1 MTTKIGEVELSV
13 PRRLEVAFFLDE
25 PGMVLPP
32 IAPVLMESL
41 RAVGYTTPAAIADLV
56 DNSITAKAKTVSIR
70 FSGGT
75 SAFVAIIDDGEGMS
89 DKELV
94 SAMRFGSRDPREKRS
109 DGDLGRFGL
118 GMKTASLSQCRRLTV
133 ASLKEGELSI
143 RAWDLDECESRQA
156 WWLQHVT
163 PAEVIP
169 DALAA
174 LKGQG
179 HGTAIIWE
187 KLDRLYP
194 IDSTSPL
201 RELELAMEG
210 VAEHLAMAFH
220 RFLSGEM
227 AGSFTVDVNGRPLP
241 ILDPFLGSHPR
252 GQNLHSETFSI
263 DGHTVAVTPFVLPF
277 PSRMGTVEM
286 DKVGGRESLKTAHGF
301 YIYRGG
307 RLMVPGG
314 WYKIVPA
321 DELVR
326 LARIKV
332 DVPIE
337 LDHLWKVDV
346 RKTMAEP
353 PIALRPNLKRIVG
366 AVTTRSKAV
375 YKHRGVP
382 VESDRV
388 SLWERHELRGGAVT
402 WRVNRSH
409 PVLQAALR
417 GASSAEDIEQICR
430 LLEDSVPVHDIYVH
444 VSNDLPVGNNEAE
457 MTEAELEHLAAKLFS
472 AFAELPEMQLSIMK
486 KLHLTDPFSCRPDM
500 AQRIAEKLRK

>member
-1 MTTKIGEVELSV
+1 ME
-13 PRRLEVAFFLDE
+13 
-25 PGMVLPP
+25 LPP

-56 DNSITAKAKTVSIR
+56 DNSITAKAKAVSIR
-70 FSGGT
+70 FTGGGA
-75 SAFVAIIDDGEGMS
+75 AFVAIIDDGEGMS

-94 SAMRFGSRDPREKRS
+94 SAMRFGSRDPRESRS

-118 GMKTASLSQCRRLTV
+118 GMKTASLSQCRRMTV
-133 ASLKEGELSI
+133 VSLRGGELAI
-143 RAWDLDECESRQA
+143 RAWDLDECESRRT
-156 WWLQHVT
+156 WWLER
-163 PAEVIP
+163 PAPTNVLPEI
-169 DALAA
+169 LAT
-174 LKGQG
+174 LKAQR
-179 HGTAIIWE
+179 HGTAVVWE
-187 KLDRLYP
+187 KLDRLYS

-201 RELELAMEG
+201 RQLELAMEG
-210 VAEHLAMAFH
+210 VADHLAMVFH

-227 AGSFTVDVNGRPLP
+227 AGPFTIDVNGRALP
-241 ILDPFLGSHPR
+241 VLDPFQGNHPR
-252 GQNLHSETFSI
+252 GQSLHTETFSI
-263 DGHTVAVTPFVLPF
+263 GGHNVVVTPYVLPF
-277 PSRMGTVEM
+277 PSRMTMAEM

-314 WYKIVPA
+314 WYRIVPA

-332 DVPIE
+332 DVPVE

-353 PIALRPNLKRIVG
+353 PIDLRPNLKRIVG

-382 VESDRV
+382 VETDMV

-402 WRVNRSH
+402 WRINRSH

-417 GASSAEDIEQICR
+417 GASSALYIEQIYR
-430 LLEDSVPVHDIYVH
+430 LLENSVPVHDIYVH
-444 VSNDLPVGNNEAE
+444 VSNDLPVGNGETE
-457 MTEAELEHLAAKLFS
+457 ITEAELEGLAARLLA
-472 AFAELPEMQLSIMK
+472 AFAELPEMQLSILE
-486 KLHLTDPFSCRPDM
+486 KLHLTDPFSRHPDM

>member
-1 MTTKIGEVELSV
+1 MREAESVAMVE
-13 PRRLEVAFFLDE
+13 EG
-25 PGMVLPP
+25 GMELPP
-32 IAPVLMESL
+32 VAPVLMESL
-41 RAVGYTTPAAIADLV
+41 RAVGYSTPAAIADLV
-56 DNSITAKAKTVSIR
+56 DNSITAKATSVSIR

-89 DKELV
+89 DGELV
-94 SAMRFGSRDPREKRS
+94 AAMRFGSRDPRENRP

-118 GMKTASLSQCRRLTV
+118 GMKTASLSQCRRMTV
-133 ASLKEGELSI
+133 ASMKGGDLAI
-143 RAWDLDECESRQA
+143 RAWDLDECESRRA
-156 WWLQHVT
+156 WWLQKPT
-163 PAEVIP
+163 SEEVLP

-174 LKGQG
+174 LVAQG
-179 HGTAIIWE
+179 HGTTVIWE

-194 IDSTSPL
+194 IESTSPL
-201 RELELAMEG
+201 RQLEMAMEG
-210 VAEHLAMAFH
+210 VADHLAMVFH

-227 AGSFTVDVNGRPLP
+227 MGPFSIDVNGRPLP
-241 ILDPFLGSHPR
+241 VLDPFLGNHPR
-252 GQNLHSETFSI
+252 GQSLHTEKFPI
-263 DGHTVAVTPFVLPF
+263 GGHDVVVTPYVLPF
-277 PSRMGTVEM
+277 PTRMGTVEM

-314 WYKIVPA
+314 WYRIVPS
-321 DELVR
+321 DELIR

-353 PIALRPNLKRIVG
+353 PVALRQNLKRIVG
-366 AVTTRSKAV
+366 AVTNRSKAV

-382 VESDRV
+382 VETDRV

-409 PVLQAALR
+409 PVLQAVLN
-417 GASSAEDIEQICR
+417 GASSAIGIEQVYR

-444 VSNDLPVGNNEAE
+444 VSNDLPIGSGEAE
-457 MTEAELEHLAAKLFS
+457 MTEVELEALATTLLG
-472 AFAELPEMQLSIMK
+472 AFAGVLEMKQAVLE
-486 KLHLTDPFSCRPDM
+486 KLHLTDPFSRYPDM
-500 AQRIAEKLRK
+500 AQRIMGKLRQ